1 MIEENGWQKF
11 EKALAVPIKEVLH
24 KTDGSKDIYRYR
36 KNNPKIYK
44 YLLVGIHIENLLG
57 SKANDD
63 AEDKI
68 PDMKVDDFLEMIEI
82 YKFVKGKRA

>member
-1 MIEENGWQKF
+1 MIEENGWQTF
-11 EKALAVPIKEVLH
+11 EKALAVPIKEVLR

-44 YLLVGIHIENLLG
+44 YLLIAISLENLLEPK
-57 SKANDD
+57 SDND

-68 PDMKVDDFLEMIEI
+68 PDMKVDDLLELVEI
-82 YKFVKGKRA
+82 FQFVKGKRV